1 MRARARAWRVRVR
14 VFKLSRI
21 IPYVME
27 NKVGLYRMLIDASCA
42 IFQNL
47 TAVSDLMSDS
57 AVKSA
62 KESLREITGCAQS
75 CLDEIFNNLFADK
88 K

>member
-1 MRARARAWRVRVR
+1 
-14 VFKLSRI
+14 
-21 IPYVME
+21 ME

-47 TAVSDLMSDS
+47 GALSSLMDDD
-57 AVKSA
+57 AINSA
-62 KESLREITGCAQS
+62 KKSLREITGCAQA
-75 CLDEIFNNLFADK
+75 CLVEVFDKLFTDK

>member
-1 MRARARAWRVRVR
+1 
-14 VFKLSRI
+14 
-21 IPYVME
+21 ME
-27 NKVGLYRMLIDASCA
+27 NNVGLYRMLIDASCA

-47 TAVSDLMSDS
+47 SAVSDLMSDS

-62 KESLREITGCAQS
+62 KDSLREITGSAQAR
-75 CLDEIFNNLFADK
+75 LDEIFNDFFTDK